1 MSILRTTPDL
11 QQHTSLFQS
20 IVLIIAACIVHGVMQ
35 GVHDNYGIMMTGLI
49 PCTGIDY
56 VSISFC
62 IGVGALVYG
71 FAQPFLGILALRKSH
86 SFVIMVGIVCTVI
99 GLVATPFCTNTLTLL
114 FFFGLLLPFGTT
126 GLCFGIIMG
135 AITPILGEKRAAVV
149 SGLVQASAGI
159 GDALMSP
166 ALNLAIS
173 RFDIAVAMQALTVPF
188 LLMIPIGIW
197 MHSLRKG
204 LSGNEKEGSE
214 EAVSKNVS
222 LIPMLRFALKDRDY
236 RLIVIGFG
244 TCGFNMSI
252 IESHLFSQYLSYGI
266 DGSTASLTLTV
277 YGIATM
283 IGAAGTGFLGAVF
296 KMKNVLGC
304 VYAIRVV
311 ISLAFL
317 FLPKSVAFAF
327 AATALLGL
335 SGDATVPPT
344 SGIISKKFGSQN
356 MAVLYGFTLI
366 GHQVGAFFSA
376 YLGGFFVDIGVGY
389 GPLWLVN
396 LCLAAIAS
404 TASFRIRNENER
416 IEYKGEF

>member
-1 MSILRTTPDL
+1 
-11 QQHTSLFQS
+11 
-20 IVLIIAACIVHGVMQ
+20 
-35 GVHDNYGIMMTGLI
+35 
-49 PCTGIDY
+49 
-56 VSISFC
+56 
-62 IGVGALVYG
+62 
-71 FAQPFLGILALRKSH
+71 
-86 SFVIMVGIVCTVI
+86 MVGIVCTVI

-188 LLMIPIGIW
+188 LLMIPIVIW

-266 DGSTASLTLTV
+266 DGSTASLT
-277 YGIATM
+277 
-283 IGAAGTGFLGAVF
+283 
-296 KMKNVLGC
+296 
-304 VYAIRVV
+304 
-311 ISLAFL
+311 
-317 FLPKSVAFAF
+317 
-327 AATALLGL
+327 
-335 SGDATVPPT
+335 
-344 SGIISKKFGSQN
+344 
-356 MAVLYGFTLI
+356 
-366 GHQVGAFFSA
+366 
-376 YLGGFFVDIGVGY
+376 
-389 GPLWLVN
+389 
-396 LCLAAIAS
+396 
-404 TASFRIRNENER
+404 
-416 IEYKGEF
+416 